1 MGKVEKIVVLSVLFV
16 IVLILVLSDPGDQ
29 TQAKELL
36 AAGPVEAPSEGD
48 GLRASRTFDR
58 AGGGHGEAV
67 DLTTKDTEQTE
78 EATAAPVGIGE
89 GAAGLLVAVQ
99 RVEPVYILPDAIPG
113 DWALKTLTGLT
124 DHTFDPTHK
133 VYEAQEGDSFEALA
147 ERYYG
152 DSTSAS
158 LLRRANEGQEAPE
171 PGQKL
176 LVPTHDDGVLSEA
189 ATPALAPDGALTYV
203 ALDGESLW
211 VIAKKNYGKGHLWPR
226 IWEAN
231 QDRLRNPDFVPEGVR
246 LVIPAAE

>member
-36 AAGPVEAPSEGD
+36 VAGPAEAPSEAE

-58 AGGGHGEAV
+58 AGGVAGEAA
-67 DLTTKDTEQTE
+67 DPAPQDPPQTE
-78 EATAAPVGIGE
+78 EATAEPVGDGE
-89 GAAGLLVAVQ
+89 GPAGLLVAVQ

-113 DWALKTLTGLT
+113 DWTLRSLTGLT

-133 VYEAQEGDSFEALA
+133 VYQAREGDSFEALA
-147 ERYYG
+147 EQYYG
-152 DSTSAS
+152 DSSFAR

-176 LVPTHDDGVLSEA
+176 LVPTHDDGVSSEA
-189 ATPALAPDGALTYV
+189 ARPANTPEGTPTYV

-231 QDRLRNPDFVPEGVR
+231 QDRLRNPDFVPEGVM
-246 LVIPAAE
+246 LLIPAAE